1 MSFVLSVLPLSTMTS
16 FHPPWG
22 ESSLQY
28 AFKTSGIV
36 RAPLKV
42 AIRTVSIR
50 SCTHSQAVS
59 TTNEGF
65 QLHQAISPE
74 GEPGGENESHVQS
87 SSLAL
92 PILPGHILSNGFE
105 TTSGAKMIPP
115 FAWARPPEAS
125 STYSSLTL
133 AF

>member
-16 FHPPWG
+16 FHPPGG

-59 TTNEGF
+59 TTKEGF
-65 QLHQAISPE
+65 QLHRPSLRKARLVVI
-74 GEPGGENESHVQS
+74 NESRVQS
-87 SSLAL
+87 SVFTNASGGNL
-92 PILPGHILSNGFE
+92 
-105 TTSGAKMIPP
+105 TSEDDSAFGVGAH
-115 FAWARPPEAS
+115 
-125 STYSSLTL
+125 T
-133 AF
+133 

>member
-1 MSFVLSVLPLSTMTS
+1 MSFVLSVLPLSTMTR

-65 QLHQAISPE
+65 QLHRPFLRKARLVVRN
-74 GEPGGENESHVQS
+74 ENAQS
-87 SSLAL
+87 SSLAS
-92 PILPGHILSNGFE
+92 PILPGNIFSNGFE
-105 TTSGAKMIPP
+105 MT
-115 FAWARPPEAS
+115 
-125 STYSSLTL
+125 
-133 AF
+133 